1 MEKARKIGLI
11 IVKIIV
17 GIFTIL
23 GFIQTFDYFYNRQ
36 YRQES
41 EITIYDY
48 DSQKLIRS
56 NSSNKIKIYY
66 QDNLVE
72 NLYYKSFTI
81 KNTGIRPM
89 NPNDY
94 IENICIETSN
104 NIILDSQIIS
114 SSNSYIKENITEKSI
129 IEKNKICF
137 PNILLNSDDY
147 FQIDIITKDVP
158 KNNNITG
165 VVLGINKLLYC

>member
-104 NIILDSQIIS
+104 NIILDS
-114 SSNSYIKENITEKSI
+114 
-129 IEKNKICF
+129 
-137 PNILLNSDDY
+137 
-147 FQIDIITKDVP
+147 
-158 KNNNITG
+158 
-165 VVLGINKLLYC
+165 